1 MKNYISK
8 LSFVFVTFLLIFISL
23 EGNAME
29 DNAFSFKFES
39 IEGNPMPLSDYE
51 GKALLVVNTASQ
63 CGFTPQ
69 YEGLQS
75 LWEEYKDQGL
85 VVIGIPSNNFGSQE
99 PGQEE
104 EVKEFCETTFGIN
117 FPMTS
122 KEDVKGENAHPFYK
136 WLKSEY
142 GKSPKWNFHKYLI
155 SPNGSLSRTFL
166 FTTKP
171 QSKKI
176 ITAIENVLPKKS

>member
-1 MKNYISK
+1 
-8 LSFVFVTFLLIFISL
+8 
-23 EGNAME
+23 ME

-75 LWEEYKDQGL
+75 VWEEYKDQGL

-99 PGQEE
+99 P
-104 EVKEFCETTFGIN
+104 VK
-117 FPMTS
+117 
-122 KEDVKGENAHPFYK
+122 KVK
-136 WLKSEY
+136 
-142 GKSPKWNFHKYLI
+142 
-155 SPNGSLSRTFL
+155 
-166 FTTKP
+166 
-171 QSKKI
+171 
-176 ITAIENVLPKKS
+176 

>member
-1 MKNYISK
+1 MKIHMFK
-8 LSFVFVTFLLIFISL
+8 KTLVFVTFLLMFNL
-23 EGNAME
+23 MGVNAME
-29 DNAFSFKFES
+29 NKAFSFKFIS
-39 IEGNPMPLSDYE
+39 IEGNPMPLSDYQ

-75 LWEEYKDQGL
+75 VWDKYKDKGL

-99 PGQEE
+99 PGQEG

-136 WLKSEY
+136 WLKEEY
-142 GKSPKWNFHKYLI
+142 GKTPKWNFHKYLI
-155 SPNGSLSRTFL
+155 APDGTLANSFLSL
-166 FTTKP
+166 TKP
-171 QSKKI
+171 QSNKVTK
-176 ITAIENVLPKKS
+176 AIEIVLPNNS